1 MKKFLIVILMFMA
14 IGIFAT
20 SFETIT
26 FDSKDGVKIT
36 ADVYIAHPNTAPFI
50 ILYHQAASSRGE
62 YREIAPELN
71 KLGFNAMA
79 IDQRAGYGM
88 AGVENETVKRVEI
101 KDDYPTYLDAL
112 PDMEAGAAY
121 AMKHYAKG
129 KIILWGSSYSASLV
143 LKMSGDDPA
152 IADGVLAFSPG
163 EYFTWVSSSL
173 ITKSA
178 KNIKIPVFI
187 TSGKNEKDRW
197 NSIYEAIPSPK
208 KIYFLPQAQGTH
220 GSRALWKSTAG
231 NEEYWQAVKQFL
243 NQFLK

>member
-1 MKKFLIVILMFMA
+1 MKKFLIVTLLFMA
-14 IGIFAT
+14 IGIFVS

-26 FDSKDGVKIT
+26 FNSKDGVKIT
-36 ADVYIAHPNTAPFI
+36 ADVYMAHPNTAPFI

-71 KLGFNAMA
+71 RLGFNAMA

-101 KDDYPTYLDAL
+101 KDDYPSYLDAL
-112 PDMEAGAAY
+112 PDMEAGVAY
-121 AMKHYAKG
+121 AKKHYASG

-143 LKMSGDDPA
+143 LKMAGDDPA

-173 ITKSA
+173 ITETA
-178 KNIKIPVFI
+178 KNITVPVFI

-197 NSIYEAIPSPK
+197 NSIYEAISSTK
-208 KIYFLPQAQGTH
+208 KTYFLPQSQGTH
-220 GSRALWKSTAG
+220 GSSALWKSTAG